1 MARIDIKGDII
12 TNDDAWIYDWIGW
25 DYVCPKAVR
34 DAIDSAKPDETID
47 VYINSPGGFVSAGQE
62 IYSMLR
68 NDARTRIHIEGQAC
82 SAASIIAMAGHS
94 DISPVGMLMI
104 HNVQGAEQGD
114 YRDMKKMSD
123 VLKAF
128 NSALAEA
135 YEEKTG
141 KTHEEILKAMDN
153 ETWLTANQCV
163 ELGFVDE
170 ISGSSGPTGMM
181 INAVGGIRLTE
192 EIRKK
197 VLAEKAKKESEEAQ
211 KAELNEL
218 ISDLDAFGI

>member
-12 TNDDAWIYDWIGW
+12 TNDYAGFYNYLKW

-34 DAIDSAKPDETID
+34 AAIDSAKPDETID
-47 VYINSPGGFVSAGQE
+47 VYINSPGGLVSAGQE

-128 NSALAEA
+128 NSALAAA

-163 ELGFVDE
+163 EFGFIDE
-170 ISGSSGPTGMM
+170 ISGTSEPTGMM

-197 VLAEKAKKESEEAQ
+197 VLEEKAKKESEEAQ

>member
-12 TNDDAWIYDWIGW
+12 TNDDTWFYDWLGW
-25 DYVCPKAVR
+25 ECTCPKAVKATI
-34 DAIDSAKPDETID
+34 DATKPDETID
-47 VYINSPGGFVSAGQE
+47 VYINSPGGYVSAGQE

-68 NDARTRIHIEGQAC
+68 NDSRTRIHVEGQAC

-104 HNVQGAEQGD
+104 HNVQGSGQGD
-114 YRDMKKMSD
+114 YHDMKKMSD
-123 VLKAF
+123 VLKTF
-128 NSALAEA
+128 NSALAAA

-141 KTHEEILKAMDN
+141 RSQEEILKAMDS

-163 ELGFVDE
+163 EMGFIDE
-170 ISGSSGPTGMM
+170 ISSSAEPSGTM
-181 INAVGGIRLTE
+181 INAVGGIRLTD

-197 VLAEKAKKESEEAQ
+197 VMEEKAEKEAEAAKKEEAD
-211 KAELNEL
+211 AILR
-218 ISDLDAFGI
+218 DLDAFGI

>member
-12 TNDDAWIYDWIGW
+12 TNDDAWIYNWLEW
-25 DYVCPKAVR
+25 ECTYPKAVK
-34 DAIDSAKPDETID
+34 ATIDTAKPDETID
-47 VYINSPGGFVSAGQE
+47 VYINSPGGYVSAGQE

-68 NDARTRIHIEGQAC
+68 NDSRTRIHVEGQAC
-82 SAASIIAMAGHS
+82 SAASIIAMAGQS

-123 VLKAF
+123 VLKTF
-128 NSALAEA
+128 NSALAAA

-141 KTHEEILKAMDN
+141 RSQEEILKAMDS

-163 ELGFVDE
+163 EMGFIDE
-170 ISGSSGPTGMM
+170 ISSSAEPSGTM
-181 INAVGGIRLTE
+181 INAVGGIRLTD

-197 VLAEKAKKESEEAQ
+197 VMEEKAEKEAEAAKKEEAD
-211 KAELNEL
+211 AILR
-218 ISDLDAFGI
+218 DLDAFGI

>member
-12 TNDDAWIYDWIGW
+12 TNDDAWFYDWLEW
-25 DYVCPKAVR
+25 DCTYPKEVR
-34 DAIDSAKPDETID
+34 AAIDSAKPDETID
-47 VYINSPGGFVSAGQE
+47 VYINSPGGYVSAGQE

-68 NDARTRIHIEGQAC
+68 GDARTRIHIEGQAC

-123 VLKAF
+123 ILKNF
-128 NSALAEA
+128 NSALAAA

-141 KTHEEILKAMDN
+141 KSHEEILKAMDN

-163 ELGFVDE
+163 DLGFVDE
-170 ISGSSGPTGMM
+170 ISGRSEPAGMM
-181 INAVGGIRLTE
+181 INAVGGIRLTD
-192 EIRKK
+192 EIRKR
-197 VLAEKAKKESEEAQ
+197 VLEEKAKKENEEAR
-211 KAELNEL
+211 KAELDKL
-218 ISDLDAFGI
+218 TSDLDAFGI

>member
-12 TNDDAWIYDWIGW
+12 TNDDAWIYEWLEW
-25 DYVCPKAVR
+25 DCTYPKAVR
-34 DAIDSAKPDETID
+34 AAIDSAKPDETID
-47 VYINSPGGFVSAGQE
+47 VYINSPGGYVSAGQE

-68 NDARTRIHIEGQAC
+68 GDARTRIHIEGQAC

-94 DISPVGMLMI
+94 DISPIGMLMI

-123 VLKAF
+123 ILKSF
-128 NSALAEA
+128 NSALAAA

-141 KTHEEILKAMDN
+141 KSHEEILKAMDN

-163 ELGFVDE
+163 DLGFVDE
-170 ISGSSGPTGMM
+170 ISGRSEPAGMM
-181 INAVGGIRLTE
+181 INAVGGIRLTD
-192 EIRKK
+192 EIRKR
-197 VLAEKAKKESEEAQ
+197 VLEEKAKKENEEAR
-211 KAELNEL
+211 KAELDKL
-218 ISDLDAFGI
+218 TSDLDAFGI